1 MSSNN
6 QTNRRIVESLEDL
19 ISVCKELNCQFRIF
33 GSLIYA
39 AMKEEFYREIGD
51 VDCFIEIRLRK
62 NIIEEFEKRGYARST
77 KKDEDIPA
85 HLHLLGFNAE
95 NFIKENA
102 KISLLYADFKENF
115 IDVPLK
121 FGLSYRIPYSLINRN
136 YELAGKEFK
145 SLTPEAALCAL
156 PFVRDEVKK
165 RTDLNILLPFCNQ
178 GILREIKNTDTFFWF
193 GKRIPFV
200 SAILAAKIDKFLT

>member
-1 MSSNN
+1 MSNNN
-6 QTNRRIVESLEDL
+6 QTSRRIVESLGDL
-19 ISVCKELNCQFRIF
+19 ISVCKELSCQFRIF

-39 AMKEEFYREIGD
+39 TMKGDFYREIGD
-51 VDCFIEIRLRK
+51 IDCFVEIKLRE
-62 NIIEEFEKRGYARST
+62 NIIEEFGKRGYTRST

-102 KISLLYADFKENF
+102 KISLLYANFEENF

-121 FGLSYRIPYSLINRN
+121 FGLSYRIPYNLINRN

-156 PFVRDEVKK
+156 LFVRDKVKK
-165 RTDLNILLPFCNQ
+165 TTDLNIVLPFCNQ
-178 GILREIKNTDTFFWF
+178 RFFREIKNTDTFFWF

-200 SAILAAKIDKFLT
+200 SAILASKIDKFLT